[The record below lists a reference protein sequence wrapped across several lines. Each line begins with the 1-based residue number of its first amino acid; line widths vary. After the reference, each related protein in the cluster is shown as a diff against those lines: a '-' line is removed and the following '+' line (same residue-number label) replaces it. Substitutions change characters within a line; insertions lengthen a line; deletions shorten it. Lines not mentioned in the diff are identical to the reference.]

1 MVRRSRNLSDA
12 VDLAVIDKDAAIF
25 AISVAAELA
34 GMHPQTLRT
43 YDRLGLVVPERTR
56 GRGRATRCVTLLR
69 CGWSSICPRK
79 RGLTST
85 ASEGS
90 FRWNVGSNSCRS
102 RWTSSPTPCVGCKWR
117 VTRAVKI
124 RESLLLSRP
133 AGCIW
138 VGRSFMPSWHCLLIV
153 VDFRPRWCG
162 LL

>member
-56 GRGRATRCVTLLR
+56 GRGRRYSMRDVAALR
-69 CGWSSICPRK
+69 MVQHLSQE
-79 RGLTST
+79 
-85 ASEGS
+85 EGINLNGI
-90 FRWNVGSNSCRS
+90 RRISCRS